1 MTKASY
7 PSSMSAQDDH
17 TLINFIA
24 VTVESMRDQMATMAT
39 KDDLGQLELRME
51 SRMEALRAN
60 LESRM
65 DSMEEQMVTKDAL
78 AQELAAIRR
87 EMATKYDLARLE
99 TRVRG
104 DFEHVHFRFDT
115 LERIMNTR
123 FGQVETD
130 ISRLRSVVY
139 LLVKDKPEM
148 LRLLGQPTPIESQPQ
163 G

>member
-1 MTKASY
+1 L
-7 PSSMSAQDDH
+7 P
-17 TLINFIA
+17 
-24 VTVESMRDQMATMAT
+24 
-39 KDDLGQLELRME
+39 KDDL
-51 SRMEALRAN
+51 S
-60 LESRM
+60 
-65 DSMEEQMVTKDAL
+65 
-78 AQELAAIRR
+78 
-87 EMATKYDLARLE
+87 RLE
-99 TRVRG
+99 TKVRG
-104 DFEHVHFRFDT
+104 DFEQVHFRFDT